1 MIAHIAPASNLFEE
15 TYNTLVYA
23 HRAKNIKN
31 NPIRNT
37 LIAQTHLSNYVNII
51 TNLKKQNE

>member
-1 MIAHIAPASNLFEE
+1 MIAHIAPAANLFEE

-37 LIAQTHLSNYVNII
+37 LVVDTHLSNYVNVIN
-51 TNLKKQNE
+51 NLKK